1 MKATNLLHW
10 ALRTVLY
17 RCIVVLLIVALAAG
31 GRQGD
36 TLHQVKCSVLL
47 QRICMTNEMAHDGGT
62 FVRHRLLF

>member
-1 MKATNLLHW
+1 
-10 ALRTVLY
+10 LY